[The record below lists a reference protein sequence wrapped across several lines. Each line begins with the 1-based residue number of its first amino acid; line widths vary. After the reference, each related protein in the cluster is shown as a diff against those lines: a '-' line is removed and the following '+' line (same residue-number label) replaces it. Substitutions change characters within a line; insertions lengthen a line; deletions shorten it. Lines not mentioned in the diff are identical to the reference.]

1 MGAGPMA
8 TDDPGGSGM
17 GAGPMATDDP
27 GGSGMGAGP
36 IATNVA
42 ALFAVPAFAA
52 IAFRRD
58 TLASTT
64 NTANT
69 KVRM

>member
-1 MGAGPMA
+1 MGDGPIA
-8 TDDPGGSGM
+8 TDDPGGSGI
-17 GAGPMATDDP
+17 GD
-27 GGSGMGAGP
+27 GP
-36 IATNVA
+36 IATNAA

-64 NTANT
+64 KTANT